1 MLFMSRALTKED
13 DFVDDLPDRPIS
25 SHPNQVTERGL
36 QMIEQALDE
45 TRRAYVEAQ
54 AAGNRE
60 ALARA
65 GRDVR
70 YWGARRRTRADVP
83 DRR

>member
-1 MLFMSRALTKED
+1 MLFMSRAFTKED

-45 TRRAYVEAQ
+45 TRRAYGEAQ
-54 AAGNRE
+54 AAGDRD
-60 ALARA
+60 ALAKA
-65 GRDVR
+65 SRDVR
-70 YWGARRRTRADVP
+70 Y
-83 DRR
+83 